1 MVDILKVFF
10 IVLGLGM
17 MIGAIV
23 WRQVRRA
30 RARHDLRVAL
40 ADPDP
45 ETRMTAIN
53 VIALDGIGHFAKELR
68 KVTEAEHDDRV
79 LDTLRDAILRN
90 QWEPADQRSLVA
102 LRMWAISRMDDTVTL
117 DGRHTALGADFQ
129 NYTPATGTD
138 GHETRDTDESGE
150 RTQ

>member
-1 MVDILKVFF
+1 MLDILTVVF
-10 IVLGLGM
+10 IALGLGM
-17 MIGAIV
+17 IIGAIV
-23 WRQVRRA
+23 WRQVSRA

-68 KVTEAEHDDRV
+68 KMTETEHDDQV

-90 QWEPADQRSLVA
+90 QWEPADRRDLVA
-102 LRMWAISRMDDTVTL
+102 LRMWAVFRMDDTVTL
-117 DGRHTALGADFQ
+117 DGRHTALGADFH
-129 NYTPATGTD
+129 NDTPAAGAD
-138 GHETRDTDESGE
+138 GHELTESGE
-150 RTQ
+150 SGEQAQ